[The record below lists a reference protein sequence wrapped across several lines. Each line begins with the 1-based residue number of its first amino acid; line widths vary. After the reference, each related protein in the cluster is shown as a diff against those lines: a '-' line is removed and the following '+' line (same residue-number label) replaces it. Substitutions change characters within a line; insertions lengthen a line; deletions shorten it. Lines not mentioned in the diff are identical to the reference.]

1 MLCRIYKKSGTGP
14 KNGEQYGA
22 PVEEEEWDI
31 LPTRDQSDNFN
42 DGLGTYFS
50 TKEAVKSNNAESLNY
65 DIKQSEDGAAMILAL
80 GLPEYRR

>member
-31 LPTRDQSDNFN
+31 QPKEDQPGDFN
-42 DGLGTYFS
+42 DIVGTYCN
-50 TKEAVKSNNAESLNY
+50 TKEAVKSKNIESLNY
-65 DIKQSEDGAAMILAL
+65 DIKQSEDGAKMILAL
-80 GLPEYRR
+80 GMPEYC